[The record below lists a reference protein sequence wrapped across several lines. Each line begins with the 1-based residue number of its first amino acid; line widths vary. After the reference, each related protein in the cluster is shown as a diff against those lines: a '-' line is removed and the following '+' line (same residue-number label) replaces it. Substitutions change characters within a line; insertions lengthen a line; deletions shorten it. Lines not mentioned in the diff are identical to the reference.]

1 MLLMLYFY
9 YIRGY
14 NLVVECCASDPTARV
29 RFPLPTPKYIIT
41 LFKGIEKNIKN
52 KKATE
57 VILSPIAF

>member
-1 MLLMLYFY
+1 MLYFY

-29 RFPLPTPKYIIT
+29 RFPLPTPRYIT
-41 LFKGIEKNIKN
+41 APFKGIEKNIKS

-57 VILSPIAF
+57 VI